1 MSAGYVSGLFI
12 SSDKSDSVAPDS
24 LGNSTVAPS
33 ADFVLCRDKNGKP
46 TATYGDDVWDFNPYR
61 LSAKK
66 IMALNFNSIFAE
78 GGPEQEA
85 LIAEVKYILF
95 CLIYSAGSGRVGRL
109 SPSTLLQ
116 YFVEFRIAARF
127 CFDQKNKPLVGVLSM
142 RQLLITPVYFAVFV
156 SQNNKRTNFNRTFK
170 GLLNHLVTIGEQRL
184 GYKVISSSDL
194 EFGRTKSMQ
203 HPVIPTHIYLGIIN
217 QLGGLLDQLY
227 PGLDGIENFISCFAD
242 FFYGRSKNQQRTRGA
257 GGEKHR
263 RPTFDQ
269 ALQSHGL
276 SKIMSD
282 EFACSDRRQLSR
294 SLMAM
299 QCVVKTIIHLY
310 TGMRD
315 QEVLRLSYNCL
326 SQEVAVSETV
336 DDHGS
341 VRDSARMISIISTTT
356 KFEGYRKE
364 ESWLATEEVIKAIKV
379 AQAICRG
386 LCVLYGID
394 NPEKCSLFLNS
405 AILLH
410 EDTEV
415 GVGRL
420 DKRAREMN
428 WSRGILIQ
436 SADLREL
443 TLSDPER
450 DYYSDNRYAL
460 GKPWPLSSHQLRR
473 SLAFYASSSGFVSL
487 PSLKSQ
493 YKHMTIQM
501 TRYYANN
508 FENLKTIFGY
518 FDVKKNEFVLPASHV
533 ALEFQVGMPMAVA
546 NQLLADLLG
555 KETSLFGGT
564 GSYMEKQKARV
575 ESGELCVEDIR
586 AETLSRVKNG
596 ELYYRST
603 LLGGCTK
610 VGRCD
615 SFLLG
620 DFVECL
626 SCEGAIIKSEKI
638 DDAIVTMNSEIAT
651 YEKNSVEYQIT
662 KIDLDKLV
670 SFQARVIET

>member
-1 MSAGYVSGLFI
+1 VSGLFV
-12 SSDKSDSVAPDS
+12 SSDKSASLAPDA
-24 LGNSTVAPS
+24 LGASTITPS
-33 ADFVLCRDKNGKP
+33 ADFVLCRDKNGRP
-46 TATYGDDVWDFNPYR
+46 TAIYGEDAWDFNPYR

-66 IMALNFNSIFAE
+66 IMTLNFNSIFAE
-78 GGPEQEA
+78 DGLEQEA
-85 LIAEVKYILF
+85 LITEVKYILF
-95 CLIYSAGSGRVGRL
+95 CLIYSAGSGRIGRL

-116 YFVEFRIAARF
+116 YFVELRIAARF

-142 RQLLITPVYFAVFV
+142 QQLLTIPVYFAVFV

-170 GLLNHLVTIGEQRL
+170 GIMNHLVTIGEHRL
-184 GYKVISSSDL
+184 GYKVLNSSDHG
-194 EFGRTKSMQ
+194 FGRTESMQ
-203 HPVIPTHIYLGIIN
+203 HPVIPTHIYIGIIN
-217 QLGGLLDQLY
+217 QLGDLLGQLY
-227 PGLDGIENFISCFAD
+227 SGLEGIECFIACFAD

-263 RPTFDQ
+263 RPTFEQ
-269 ALQSHGL
+269 ALKINGL
-276 SKIMSD
+276 SDIMAG
-282 EFACSDRRQLSR
+282 EFACLDRRQLSR
-294 SLMAM
+294 ALMAM
-299 QCVVKTIIHLY
+299 QCLVKTIIHLY

-315 QEVLRLSYNCL
+315 QEVLRLCYGCL
-326 SQEVAVSETV
+326 SQEVAISETV
-336 DDHGS
+336 DDRGAVH
-341 VRDSARMISIISTTT
+341 DSARMISILSTTT

-379 AQAICRG
+379 GQAVCRG
-386 LCVLYGID
+386 LCVLYKID
-394 NPEKCSLFLNS
+394 DPEHCPLFLNP

-428 WSRGILIQ
+428 WSRRILIR
-436 SADLREL
+436 SADLLEL
-443 TLSDPER
+443 TQSDPGR

-518 FDVKKNEFVLPASHV
+518 FDADKNDFVLPASHV
-533 ALEFQVGMPMAVA
+533 ALEFQMGMPMAVA
-546 NQLLADLLG
+546 NQLLADVLG
-555 KETSLFGGT
+555 KGTPLFGGT

-575 ESGELCVEDIR
+575 EKGELCVEDVR
-586 AETLSRVKNG
+586 TETLARVKSG
-596 ELYYRST
+596 ELYYRPT

-620 DFVECL
+620 DFIECL
-626 SCEGAIIKSEKI
+626 SCEGAIIKSGKI
-638 DDAIVTMNSEIAT
+638 GEAIVIINSEMAS
-651 YEKNSVEYQIT
+651 YEKDSGEYQIT
-662 KIDLDKLV
+662 KGDLDKLV
-670 SFQARVIET
+670 SFQARLIETVRDER